1 MNVPTI
7 IVEWYQGNHRNHG
20 LNNEKNIAIAI
31 IFFFIYLTVYQANF
45 EIRFFLKN

>member
-20 LNNEKNIAIAI
+20 LEMKKKFAIII
-31 IFFFIYLTVYQANF
+31 IFFYYLTVYQANF
-45 EIRFFLKN
+45 EIFQKKKK